1 MSNYKLNKQMHWKYS
16 LAFFGVPLAGSIL
29 RRHFLQLYVFTYNKI
44 PLTWL
49 HLVSVSPLPIQ
60 GEFACSNNFMK
71 NTNCPCMSLC
81 KIMKFLRVPLTK
93 NIFPILFDVVKGI
106 IFPNNYYHA
115 LKNHGHVAD
124 SNPVGFPLF
133 AINIPHL

>member
-16 LAFFGVPLAGSIL
+16 LAIFGVPLAGSIL
-29 RRHFLQLYVFTYNKI
+29 KRH
-44 PLTWL
+44 
-49 HLVSVSPLPIQ
+49 
-60 GEFACSNNFMK
+60 FMK